1 MRDFDKTLRDRLNEE
16 AEFAGMEQ
24 NWQSLATRLKPPTP
38 PGGGLAGFW
47 RWLLPAALLAL
58 LLLNGWFGAT
68 LWQLHRENAEMRQSI
83 AARPQPGQTVAAA
96 PDTVFT
102 SRVIVHSD
110 TVWRTVY
117 VLPKTGEAAAPEPSG
132 SEKAGPGVSE
142 KAPAPAPKL
151 AEQQAQPAV
160 PNASSQP
167 ASGIVPGKDATPA
180 AAPGN
185 AKPIE
190 NQAVAA
196 QPATATAVQAS
207 KTAEANSTDKPAE
220 TAAQPGAVDKP
231 ANENSTPK
239 PVNETVALPTEP
251 RTETTIA
258 DAPKPPAEK
267 PADRPKAS
275 SKIDSTTAIAP
286 EPVPAKPEPAPEP
299 EPKDFDAS
307 AGALPVKKYRKSWL
321 RLTDFT
327 VGANYTTGVP
337 LVKDVKPW
345 TGAGFQVQVNFARDF
360 RLNLTAD
367 WTRLNYNGPNFDER
381 LNFPKPPDKP
391 GPGGPQRFD
400 RVEVLQ
406 KRQQTG
412 LRVEYLFPVTGG
424 LQPFL
429 SAGYAWQRVA
439 AQDAK
444 YFKREQHGGG
454 EIVEMRMAAPQVFDS
469 NWTVGFGVEWQGKHF
484 GVGTSA
490 EFVNNLDKK
499 TLNLPIVR
507 AGVKY
512 KF

>member
-1 MRDFDKTLRDRLNEE
+1 MSDFDKTLRDRLNEE

-24 NWQSLATRLKPPTP
+24 NWQSLAARLNPPAP
-38 PGGGLAGFW
+38 PGGLAGFW

-58 LLLNGWFGAT
+58 LLLNGWFGAM
-68 LWQLHRENAEMRQSI
+68 LWQLRRENAEIRQSV
-83 AARPQPGQTVAAA
+83 AAAPPGQSGTAA

-102 SRVIVHSD
+102 SRVIVHTD

-117 VLPKTGEAAAPEPSG
+117 VMPRIREAATPGQPVGDEIGSVF
-132 SEKAGPGVSE
+132 SEKTAAAAQNMAG
-142 KAPAPAPKL
+142 KT
-151 AEQQAQPAV
+151 AQE
-160 PNASSQP
+160 
-167 ASGIVPGKDATPA
+167 ATPKPGSQSA
-180 AAPGN
+180 AGDVSGKTIAQTAGQTD
-185 AKPIE
+185 AKTIT
-190 NQAVAA
+190 NQPVAA
-196 QPATATAVQAS
+196 QQ
-207 KTAEANSTDKPAE
+207 
-220 TAAQPGAVDKP
+220 TAAAATNNPAKTPVGTSQPNVADSRTAQTLTEKE
-231 ANENSTPK
+231 ATQ
-239 PVNETVALPTEP
+239 TAALPTEP
-251 RTETTIA
+251 RPENPVA
-258 DAPKPPAEK
+258 DAGQSIEK
-267 PADRPKAS
+267 TADLPKAS
-275 SKIDSTTAIAP
+275 SKVDSSTAIVP
-286 EPVPAKPEPAPEP
+286 EPPTAEAVPAPEP
-299 EPKDFDAS
+299 KPADFDAS
-307 AGALPVKKYRKSWL
+307 AGAVPIKKHRKSWL
-321 RLTDFT
+321 RLTDFA

-345 TGAGFQVQVNFARDF
+345 QGAGFQVQVNFARDF

-367 WTRLNYNGPNFDER
+367 WTKLNYSGPNFDTR

-391 GPGGPQRFD
+391 GGPGGPERFD
-400 RVEVLQ
+400 RVEVVQ
-406 KRQQTG
+406 KRHQTG
-412 LRVEYLFPVTGG
+412 LRIEYLFPVTGG

-444 YFKREQHGGG
+444 YYKREPHGGG
-454 EIVEMRMAAPQVFDS
+454 ETVEMRTAAPQVFDS